1 MPVNFTGSL
10 AISGSLLLT
19 GSITTT
25 GGITISGSIAS
36 ASFASNADLLDNL
49 DSTSFVFTSSFNS
62 YSSSISTRVTNTE
75 STGSSLTTASGSFS
89 TRVTNLES
97 TGSSLTTASG
107 SFSTRTTNLES
118 TGSSLTTASSSF
130 STRVTNTESTGSSLT
145 TASGSF
151 STRISSIEGNYATTG
166 SNVFMGAQTV
176 CANITSTGTIV
187 AQTINVQQV
196 TSSIVYSSGSNIF
209 GNLSSDIQQMTGSLR
224 ITGSLNTIG
233 NACVTSICSPTFIGG
248 TISGTTAYAS
258 TVVCSPSVLSSGTIC
273 STGNTCFGGMS
284 VVANCLGIGTATPTT
299 ILHVSQPSANTVFR
313 LGNNTTYD
321 QFIYFNGNNDWSLGM
336 DYSNSN
342 AFVLSNSSTLGT
354 NDRMVIT
361 TSGGVGIG
369 TTTPNALLHIS
380 SVDFDDTYVKIE
392 QRRGGYASSL
402 NLIGANDDGAKYNRI
417 MSQTCGGTNHWQI
430 GGGGVASTMV
440 FLTGNVER
448 MRITSTGIA
457 CFACQVCAP
466 AGIYV
471 GTTSNNTILS
481 SSRIHLNTCVQRLYT
496 INHWELSNGS
506 GNQCIVVDGAATYGC
521 AKVANINA
529 SSTFFFGPYSYLT
542 PGSYV
547 AKFRMKVDNNSS
559 NATLFYLDTNRG
571 GGSNISAN
579 TFCTSGCYQYIN
591 IPFTISSPS
600 DVFEARALNYT
611 SGITCAYLDHVLIEA
626 AENPGQYFSKDNFRL
641 YTGHFNCSRL
651 SIDTNGNTIFNCN
664 GTYCSNYAY
673 NFLGSCNGSILS
685 GPHTMGNMGA
695 GTQCATPLWCSS
707 GALRMEF
714 NWSSG
719 GYINWVNHN
728 NCTPFLLQWSADNY
742 VNKFCFDYNGRFCA
756 CNTISAPAA
765 IITGCVGLNC
775 TSPGQLL
782 TVNGVSS
789 FKCHQ
794 QHPSGQWYKIP
805 FYIEKNTGTVATT
818 KCLVVID
825 NNDAFQE
832 LHFTI
837 EYGSRLQGVSDSVT
851 QTSLRTYGVNRFNS
865 GTIAVHDTYLITG
878 GSGCSINTHAPMT
891 VAVVGT
897 CMTVVKVDFSSS
909 ATHSSFVWGEVRI
922 WSVESLAG
930 KITISNNN
938 Y

>member
-1 MPVNFTGSL
+1 MSNTRNTGFLTNVIKTDSNGN
-10 AISGSLLLT
+10 ITFVSGSTTLLSVSSS
-19 GSITTT
+19 GAITTT
-25 GGITISGSIAS
+25 GIISGSNALS
-36 ASFASNADLLDNL
+36 ASYAQNADLLDSL
-49 DSTSFVFTSSFNS
+49 DSTAFVFTSSFNS

-75 STGSSLTTASGSFS
+75 STGSSLTTASSSFS

-97 TGSSLTTASG
+97 TGSSLI
-107 SFSTRTTNLES
+107 
-118 TGSSLTTASSSF
+118 
-130 STRVTNTESTGSSLT
+130 

-166 SNVFMGAQTV
+166 SNVFMGAQTI

-209 GNLSSDIQQMTGSLR
+209 GNLSSDVQQMTGSVR

-233 NACVTSICSPTFIGG
+233 NACVTSICSPTFVGGTMSGTTIYGSTIACSPVGCFTTSCASAFIGG
-248 TISGTTAYAS
+248 TVSGTTIYGS
-258 TVVCSPSVLSSGTIC
+258 TVVCGAVICGGATTLTGPLIGTSATFVGDVFLKGDTRVLYFQNAAGTGYPAYINASNNTSLIISANQNIPLELRTNDTARLTIASTGAATFSNSVTINSSGPGFLTLGASNSYGSLSSGGSNPATLYLNGA
-273 STGNTCFGGMS
+273 TRGG
-284 VVANCLGIGTATPTT
+284 GTTA
-299 ILHVSQPSANTVFR
+299 A
-313 LGNNTTYD
+313 
-321 QFIYFNGNNDWSLGM
+321 
-336 DYSNSN
+336 SN
-342 AFVLSNSSTLGT
+342 AVILATDGDYYISNSSV
-354 NDRMVIT
+354 NSFKMFIS
-361 TSGGVGIG
+361 SGGNVGIG
-369 TTTPNALLHIS
+369 TTSPQSALSLAGGSTIS
-380 SVDFDDTYVKIE
+380 IATTDGSDNSYM
-392 QRRGGYASSL
+392 
-402 NLIGANDDGAKYNRI
+402 LI
-417 MSQTCGGTNHWQI
+417 S
-430 GGGGVASTMV
+430 GGGAAGVGRGAGLVINGNDRATYGGQLDL
-440 FLTGNVER
+440 FTGDAATAYMTFSSGGSER

-457 CFACQVCAP
+457 CFACQVC
-466 AGIYV
+466 
-471 GTTSNNTILS
+471 
-481 SSRIHLNTCVQRLYT
+481 
-496 INHWELSNGS
+496 
-506 GNQCIVVDGAATYGC
+506 
-521 AKVANINA
+521 
-529 SSTFFFGPYSYLT
+529 
-542 PGSYV
+542 
-547 AKFRMKVDNNSS
+547 
-559 NATLFYLDTNRG
+559 
-571 GGSNISAN
+571 
-579 TFCTSGCYQYIN
+579 
-591 IPFTISSPS
+591 
-600 DVFEARALNYT
+600 
-611 SGITCAYLDHVLIEA
+611 
-626 AENPGQYFSKDNFRL
+626 
-641 YTGHFNCSRL
+641 
-651 SIDTNGNTIFNCN
+651 
-664 GTYCSNYAY
+664 
-673 NFLGSCNGSILS
+673 
-685 GPHTMGNMGA
+685 
-695 GTQCATPLWCSS
+695 
-707 GALRMEF
+707 
-714 NWSSG
+714 
-719 GYINWVNHN
+719 
-728 NCTPFLLQWSADNY
+728 
-742 VNKFCFDYNGRFCA
+742 
-756 CNTISAPAA
+756 APAA